1 MADEEMEGLEGLD
14 DFGDDFGD
22 QLDSFMEG
30 EGDES
35 DSELDSFF
43 EDLST
48 IDDLEVQEAEPVA
61 DDDLDEAPAPE
72 AHDDL
77 DDEDDEG
84 DSDMGGAATAAA
96 PVAAAAV
103 AAAAV
108 DVDVDEK
115 PAKEKKKK
123 QKGKKQAG
131 DGEKRLKPLLI
142 PALISAVVGMVL
154 GAITVVLLMLL
165 NAPDEPPIPEQV
177 VLEAPMPEPII
188 SVTPLAEPEFEP
200 EPVFEPEPAQPKP
213 KSKPKPKIRYYVQVA
228 TCIHKECV
236 EDYQFLLKRFGY
248 ASKVEPAMEN
258 APMTEITT
266 ANTLREEDAAQLVE
280 HINKKSRLVGVAY
293 RKATK
298 RGYVVSL
305 GLYPDLD
312 KANRVKT
319 YLNQAYG
326 SNIVFEA
333 QRADQKIRYKKIRAG
348 GFASKKEAEALKR
361 LLIQKDKRFEGT
373 FVVAMKR

>member
-1 MADEEMEGLEGLD
+1 MADEEMEALEGLD

-48 IDDLEVQEAEPVA
+48 IDDLEVQEAEPA
-61 DDDLDEAPAPE
+61 AGDDLDEAPDAP
-72 AHDDL
+72 APPVDDDL
-77 DDEDDEG
+77 DEMDDAEP
-84 DSDMGGAATAAA
+84 DMGD
-96 PVAAAAV
+96 AV
-103 AAAAV
+103 AAAALAAAAPAAAAAA
-108 DVDVDEK
+108 DEK

-123 QKGKKQAG
+123 KEQKKAG

-142 PALISAVVGMVL
+142 PALISAVAGMVL

-188 SVTPLAEPEFEP
+188 SAAPLAEPEFKP

-213 KSKPKPKIRYYVQVA
+213 QPKPKSKTRYCVQVA
-228 TCIHKECV
+228 NCIHKECV

-248 ASKVEPAMEN
+248 ASKVEPATEN
-258 APMTEITT
+258 APMTEIAT

-298 RGYVVSL
+298 QGYVVSL

-348 GFASKKEAEALKR
+348 GFTSKKEAEALRR

>member
-1 MADEEMEGLEGLD
+1 
-14 DFGDDFGD
+14 
-22 QLDSFMEG
+22 
-30 EGDES
+30 
-35 DSELDSFF
+35 
-43 EDLST
+43 
-48 IDDLEVQEAEPVA
+48 
-61 DDDLDEAPAPE
+61 
-72 AHDDL
+72 
-77 DDEDDEG
+77 
-84 DSDMGGAATAAA
+84 
-96 PVAAAAV
+96 
-103 AAAAV
+103 
-108 DVDVDEK
+108 
-115 PAKEKKKK
+115 
-123 QKGKKQAG
+123 
-131 DGEKRLKPLLI
+131 
-142 PALISAVVGMVL
+142 MVL

-188 SVTPLAEPEFEP
+188 LATPFAEPEFES

-228 TCIHKECV
+228 NCIHKECV

>member
-30 EGDES
+30 EGDEG

-48 IDDLEVQEAEPVA
+48 IDDLEVQEAEPEPE
-61 DDDLDEAPAPE
+61 DEDDLDEAPAPAAE
-72 AHDDL
+72 AEDDL
-77 DDEDDEG
+77 EEMDEPEEDDFDS
-84 DSDMGGAATAAA
+84 DSDMGAAAGAAAATA
-96 PVAAAAV
+96 VAMG
-103 AAAAV
+103 
-108 DVDVDEK
+108 DEDEK

-123 QKGKKQAG
+123 KEKKKAAAG
-131 DGEKRLKPLLI
+131 DKRMKPLLI
-142 PALISAVVGMVL
+142 PAIIAAVVGMVL

-165 NAPDEPPIPEQV
+165 NTPDEPPIPEQV
-177 VLEAPMPEPII
+177 VLEAPILEPMLPAAPVAEPAPEP
-188 SVTPLAEPEFEP
+188 T
-200 EPVFEPEPAQPKP
+200 FEPEPAPP
-213 KSKPKPKIRYYVQVA
+213 KPKPKPKPRKRYFVQVA
-228 TCIHKECV
+228 NCIHKECV

-248 ASKVEPAMEN
+248 AAKVESATEST
-258 APMTEITT
+258 PMTEIVT

-280 HINKKSRLVGVAY
+280 HINKESRLVGVAY

-326 SNIVFEA
+326 SNVIFEA

-348 GFASKKEAEALKR
+348 GFSSKKEAEALKR

-373 FVVAMKR
+373 FVVAIKR

>member
-84 DSDMGGAATAAA
+84 DSDMGAAAAA

-103 AAAAV
+103 AAAAA

-188 SVTPLAEPEFEP
+188 SATLLAEPEFEP

-213 KSKPKPKIRYYVQVA
+213 KSKPKIRYYVQVA
-228 TCIHKECV
+228 NCIHKECV

-248 ASKVEPAMEN
+248 ASKVEPATEN
-258 APMTEITT
+258 APMTEIAT
-266 ANTLREEDAAQLVE
+266 ANTLREEDASQLVE

>member
-1 MADEEMEGLEGLD
+1 MADEEMEALEGLD

-48 IDDLEVQEAEPVA
+48 IDDLEVQEAEPAAGDDLDEAPDAPAPPA
-61 DDDLDEAPAPE
+61 DDDLDEM
-72 AHDDL
+72 DDA
-77 DDEDDEG
+77 EP
-84 DSDMGGAATAAA
+84 DMGD
-96 PVAAAAV
+96 AV
-103 AAAAV
+103 AAAALAAAAPAAAAAA
-108 DVDVDEK
+108 DEK

-123 QKGKKQAG
+123 KEQKKAG

-142 PALISAVVGMVL
+142 PALISAVAGMVL

-165 NAPDEPPIPEQV
+165 YAPDEPPIPEQV
-177 VLEAPMPEPII
+177 VLEAPMPEPVI
-188 SVTPLAEPEFEP
+188 SAAPLAEPEFKP
-200 EPVFEPEPAQPKP
+200 EPEPAQPKP
-213 KSKPKPKIRYYVQVA
+213 QPKPKSKTRYYVQVA
-228 TCIHKECV
+228 NCIHKECV

-248 ASKVEPAMEN
+248 ASKVEPATEN
-258 APMTEITT
+258 APMTEIAT

-298 RGYVVSL
+298 QGYVVSL

-348 GFASKKEAEALKR
+348 GFTSKKEAEALRR

>member
-84 DSDMGGAATAAA
+84 DEGDSDMGGAAAA
-96 PVAAAAV
+96 PVAAV
-103 AAAAV
+103 AAAAA

-188 SVTPLAEPEFEP
+188 LATPLAEPEFEP

-213 KSKPKPKIRYYVQVA
+213 KSKPKIRYYVQVA
-228 TCIHKECV
+228 NCIHKECV

-248 ASKVEPAMEN
+248 ASKVEPATEN

>member
-1 MADEEMEGLEGLD
+1 MADEEMEALEGLD

-48 IDDLEVQEAEPVA
+48 IDDLEVQEAEPAGGDDLDEAPDAPAPPA
-61 DDDLDEAPAPE
+61 DDDLDEM
-72 AHDDL
+72 DDA
-77 DDEDDEG
+77 EP
-84 DSDMGGAATAAA
+84 DMGD
-96 PVAAAAV
+96 AV
-103 AAAAV
+103 AAAAPAAAAAAAAAPAAA
-108 DVDVDEK
+108 DEK
-115 PAKEKKKK
+115 PAKKKKEKKK
-123 QKGKKQAG
+123 AG
-131 DGEKRLKPLLI
+131 DGEKRFKPLLI
-142 PALISAVVGMVL
+142 PALISAVAGMVL

-188 SVTPLAEPEFEP
+188 SAAPLAEPEFKP

-213 KSKPKPKIRYYVQVA
+213 QPKPKSKTRYYVQVA
-228 TCIHKECV
+228 NCIHKECV

-248 ASKVEPAMEN
+248 ASKVEPATEN
-258 APMTEITT
+258 APMTEIAT
-266 ANTLREEDAAQLVE
+266 ANTLREEDASQLVE

-298 RGYVVSL
+298 QGYVVSL

-348 GFASKKEAEALKR
+348 GFTSKKEAEALRR

>member
-96 PVAAAAV
+96 AAAAV

-108 DVDVDEK
+108 DVDEDEK

-123 QKGKKQAG
+123 QKEKKQAG

-213 KSKPKPKIRYYVQVA
+213 KSKPKIRYYVQVA
-228 TCIHKECV
+228 NCIHKECV

>member
-1 MADEEMEGLEGLD
+1 
-14 DFGDDFGD
+14 
-22 QLDSFMEG
+22 
-30 EGDES
+30 
-35 DSELDSFF
+35 
-43 EDLST
+43 
-48 IDDLEVQEAEPVA
+48 
-61 DDDLDEAPAPE
+61 
-72 AHDDL
+72 
-77 DDEDDEG
+77 
-84 DSDMGGAATAAA
+84 MGGAAAA
-96 PVAAAAV
+96 PVAAVAAV
-103 AAAAV
+103 AAAAA

-188 SVTPLAEPEFEP
+188 LATPLAEPEFEP

-213 KSKPKPKIRYYVQVA
+213 KSKPKIRYYVQVA
-228 TCIHKECV
+228 NCIHKECV

-248 ASKVEPAMEN
+248 ASKVEPATEN

>member
-1 MADEEMEGLEGLD
+1 MADEEMKGLEGLD

-48 IDDLEVQEAEPVA
+48 IDDLEVQEAEPEA
-61 DDDLDEAPAPE
+61 ADDLDEAPDESAPE
-72 AHDDL
+72 AAADL
-77 DDEDDEG
+77 DEE
-84 DSDMGGAATAAA
+84 AA
-96 PVAAAAV
+96 PAV
-103 AAAAV
+103 AAAAAPA
-108 DVDVDEK
+108 DEK

-123 QKGKKQAG
+123 AKKAD

-142 PALISAVVGMVL
+142 PAIISSVVGVVL
-154 GAITVVLLMLL
+154 GAITVFLLMWL
-165 NAPDEPPIPEQV
+165 NAPPDEPPIQEEV
-177 VLEAPMPEPII
+177 VLEAPMLEPVI
-188 SVTPLAEPEFEP
+188 PAAALAEPELEP
-200 EPVFEPEPAQPKP
+200 EPPPVPEPP
-213 KSKPKPKIRYYVQVA
+213 KPKPKPKPKTRYYVQVA
-228 TCIHKECV
+228 NCIHKECV

-248 ASKVEPAMEN
+248 ASKVKSTTEST
-258 APMTEITT
+258 PMTEIVT
-266 ANTLREEDAAQLVE
+266 ANPLREEDAAQLVE
-280 HINKKSRLVGVAY
+280 QINKERRLVGVAY

-305 GLYPDLD
+305 GLYPDLG

-326 SNIVFEA
+326 RGIVFEA

-348 GFASKKEAEALKR
+348 GFASRKEAEALKR
-361 LLIQKDKRFEGT
+361 LLTQKDKRFEGT